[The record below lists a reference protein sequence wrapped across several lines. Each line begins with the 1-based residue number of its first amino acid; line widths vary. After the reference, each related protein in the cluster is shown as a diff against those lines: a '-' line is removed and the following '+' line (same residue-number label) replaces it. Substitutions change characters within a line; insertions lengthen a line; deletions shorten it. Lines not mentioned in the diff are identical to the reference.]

1 MPPLLGDIIAAGK
14 NQETEGKDMTRKD
27 RLIQEYIHDPY
38 FPKKRYPDP
47 SLCERCG
54 VVFKNGIFE
63 WLEKLPKTA
72 PRIVCPA
79 CKRMADRY
87 EGGVV
92 YLEGEFLNH
101 HKNEIMNIVK
111 NTESAEMKK
120 RPLERIVES
129 VEKENK
135 IKITTTYEHLARR
148 IGEAVHKAYKG
159 SLTMQYPEGE
169 KYVRVGWKREK

>member
-1 MPPLLGDIIAAGK
+1 MPLLLGDIIAAGK

-54 VVFKNGIFE
+54 AVFHNGIFE
-63 WLEKLPKTA
+63 WLDKPPKRA
-72 PRIVCPA
+72 AKIVCPA

-92 YLEGEFLNH
+92 YLGGEFLSR

-111 NTESAEMKK
+111 NTESIEMKQ
-120 RPLERIVES
+120 RPLERIIEIIDQG
-129 VEKENK
+129 NRMK
-135 IKITTTYEHLARR
+135 IMTTYEHLARR

-169 KYVRVGWKREK
+169 KYVRVRWNREM